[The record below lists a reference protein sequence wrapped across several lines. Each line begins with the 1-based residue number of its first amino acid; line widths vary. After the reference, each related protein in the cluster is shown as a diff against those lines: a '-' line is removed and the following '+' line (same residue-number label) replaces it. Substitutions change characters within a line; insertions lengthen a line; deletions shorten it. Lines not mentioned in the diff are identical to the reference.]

1 MKDSLLWTLWCLITE
16 CFGIFLHPLLMLSF
30 DSWGGGGHQNPLHY
44 LLHFEVASQTIIA
57 GSIFTQFS
65 FYKKLVFKFFSE
77 LELSGLYNVQIF

>member
-1 MKDSLLWTLWCLITE
+1 MLDYRVFWD
-16 CFGIFLHPLLMLSF
+16 FLAPPAHAVIWQLR
-30 DSWGGGGHQNPLHY
+30 GGGHQNPLHY

-65 FYKKLVFKFFSE
+65 FYKKLVLKFFSE